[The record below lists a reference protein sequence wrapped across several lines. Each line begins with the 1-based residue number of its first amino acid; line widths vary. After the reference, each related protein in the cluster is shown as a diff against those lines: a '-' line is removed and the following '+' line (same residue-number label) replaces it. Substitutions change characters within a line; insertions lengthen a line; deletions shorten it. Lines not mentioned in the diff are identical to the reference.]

1 MDSGTPPLDVTK
13 QIVVNV
19 RDQNDPPYDVKLSS
33 SDVMEN
39 ATANTL
45 VGTFSAKDEDSGQT
59 LIFILIDDDAGNFR
73 VDTSGNLYKT
83 QNSNYEFKNAHFVVV
98 QVQDNGYPQEKVR
111 LVDD

>member
-19 RDQNDPPYDVKLSS
+19 RDQNDPPYDVQLSS

-45 VGTFSAKDEDSGQT
+45 VGKFSAKDEDSGQT
-59 LIFILIDDDAGNFR
+59 LIFTLIDDDAGNFR

-83 QNSNYEFKNAHFVVV
+83 RTSNYESINAHFVVV
-98 QVQDNGYPQEKVR
+98 QVQDNGFPQKKV
-111 LVDD
+111 